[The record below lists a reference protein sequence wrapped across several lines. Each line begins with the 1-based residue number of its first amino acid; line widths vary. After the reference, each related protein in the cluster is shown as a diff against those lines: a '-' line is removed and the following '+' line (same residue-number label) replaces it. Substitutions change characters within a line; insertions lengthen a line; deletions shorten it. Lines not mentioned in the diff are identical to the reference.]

1 MKSNKKK
8 IFSDSI
14 FLTISSVVLK
24 LKGLIFLPIII
35 PIIGMKRYGAFVQ
48 ILLNPKMISPFCS
61 LALGMGFYRFSS
73 KLSDNDIDGLSNAFW
88 SVFWISL
95 ILSIF
100 GGIILF
106 LASSIIS
113 EYILEGIGKDAIRI
127 SSIYVITGTL
137 WTQLTKYLQSR
148 KHFKLFSIF
157 NFFYVLIPY
166 LGLVFGVIVYNT
178 LFMGFFLY
186 VIFSFIILSILFIYI
201 VRKLKFKWISFIII
215 KDYLVYSWPLI
226 FSNFSGGI
234 LDKIDRYF
242 IGYFLGPLYIG
253 YYNIIKSAVKF
264 LDTITIPFRKYFGIY
279 LPKMWDNG
287 KNEKVKKQIKD
298 GMVIYLMIVFFLLAL
313 LVNYLNPVVEII
325 LNKNLNKI
333 QNYKILILILG
344 LSTIFWSISRLYNE
358 LIRLHKKN
366 HFQLVTQAV
375 ASVINILLNYILIMK
390 FGIIGAGIA
399 TIISFFIIILVKHY
413 YFRINYDNIFAFNI
427 IRIVIISISTIII
440 YNLIPPSSII
450 KLFLSVFFTII
461 FYILTILISDIIT
474 KNKYSIIKKYII

>member
-1 MKSNKKK
+1 
-8 IFSDSI
+8 
-14 FLTISSVVLK
+14 
-24 LKGLIFLPIII
+24 
-35 PIIGMKRYGAFVQ
+35 
-48 ILLNPKMISPFCS
+48 
-61 LALGMGFYRFSS
+61 
-73 KLSDNDIDGLSNAFW
+73 
-88 SVFWISL
+88 
-95 ILSIF
+95 
-100 GGIILF
+100 
-106 LASSIIS
+106 
-113 EYILEGIGKDAIRI
+113 
-127 SSIYVITGTL
+127 
-137 WTQLTKYLQSR
+137 
-148 KHFKLFSIF
+148 
-157 NFFYVLIPY
+157 
-166 LGLVFGVIVYNT
+166 
-178 LFMGFFLY
+178 
-186 VIFSFIILSILFIYI
+186 
-201 VRKLKFKWISFIII
+201 
-215 KDYLVYSWPLI
+215 
-226 FSNFSGGI
+226 
-234 LDKIDRYF
+234 
-242 IGYFLGPLYIG
+242 
-253 YYNIIKSAVKF
+253 
-264 LDTITIPFRKYFGIY
+264 
-279 LPKMWDNG
+279 MWDNG